1 MSQGIVGG
9 WVRAEAQ
16 GGIPLLT
23 SSLPHGPNLT
33 SSLGHGLVLGL
44 GLGLVGD
51 LLTSSLGLDLGLVSA
66 RLTSSLGQA

>member
-33 SSLGHGLVLGL
+33 SSLGHGLSLGLGL
-44 GLGLVGD
+44 GLGLVG
-51 LLTSSLGLDLGLVSA
+51 A